1 MKGDTHT
8 FRIPVKPVGKKRP
21 RFVVNKKTGRGS
33 GYDVNKTEE
42 GKMLLFCLNQWGGRE
57 PITGAVRLDCELI
70 FARPKSHYGTGR
82 NAGKLKPSAQK
93 YHTQKPDCD
102 NCWKLLADALNGVVY
117 KDDAQVIGGEVFKR
131 WGEPGEPDEIVLV
144 LEELE

>member
-8 FRIPVKPVGKKRP
+8 FKIPVKPVGKKRP

-57 PITGAVRLDCELI
+57 PITGAVKADFE
-70 FARPKSHYGTGR
+70 FVFSRPKSHYGTGR
-82 NAGKLKPSAQK
+82 NAGRLKPSAQE

-102 NCWKLLADALNGVVY
+102 NLCKLLTDALNGIVY
-117 KDDAQVIGGEVFKR
+117 KDDSQVCLGSFVKR
-131 WGEPGEPDEIVLV
+131 WGYAGEPDGIVLT